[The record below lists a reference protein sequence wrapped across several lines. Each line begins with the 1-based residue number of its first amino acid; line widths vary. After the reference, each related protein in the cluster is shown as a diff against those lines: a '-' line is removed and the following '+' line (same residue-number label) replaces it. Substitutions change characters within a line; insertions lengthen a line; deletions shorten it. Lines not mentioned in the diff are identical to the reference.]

1 MVNEH
6 VAMRLWGYEAMSPAP
21 KSGIPKPRQ
30 VAVDP
35 TWDDVASDFEG
46 RRRWPFK
53 QVFEIL
59 ESQLLEQPVPW
70 NQGGNVKIDE
80 KCVFTF
86 LFCSCYNVDG
96 VYYI

>member
-1 MVNEH
+1 
-6 VAMRLWGYEAMSPAP
+6 MSLAP

-35 TWDDVASDFEG
+35 TWDE
-46 RRRWPFK
+46 
-53 QVFEIL
+53 VFEIL

-80 KCVFTF
+80 TSVFSVF
-86 LFCSCYNVDG
+86 MLLSCSCYNVDG
-96 VYYI
+96 VYYGYILYISYMVHVIYVYYI